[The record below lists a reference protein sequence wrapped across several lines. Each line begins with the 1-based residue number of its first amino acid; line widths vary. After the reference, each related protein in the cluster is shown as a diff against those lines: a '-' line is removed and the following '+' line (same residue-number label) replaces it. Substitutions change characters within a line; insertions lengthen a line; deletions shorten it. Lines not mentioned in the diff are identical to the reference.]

1 MWDGE
6 SNKHSDC
13 QRDILKP
20 VSLTVE
26 IHRNLSADWY
36 HGMPTLSIDA
46 KLNPLLVRV
55 ISKMYTYLLDIPRQP
70 TCMKLSTLSAYI
82 ILHVQAGFIHVIC
95 LGISNKSVALRTAF
109 ALTGLMLS
117 YLGTVTY
124 NVQFYLALPFYTLPT
139 SLMYCL
145 PNVCTKR
152 MCPTLEP

>member
-1 MWDGE
+1 MCVCRSVWDGE

-55 ISKMYTYLLDIPRQP
+55 ISKMYT
-70 TCMKLSTLSAYI
+70 S
-82 ILHVQAGFIHVIC
+82 VQ
-95 LGISNKSVALRTAF
+95 L
-109 ALTGLMLS
+109 
-117 YLGTVTY
+117 
-124 NVQFYLALPFYTLPT
+124 YLALPFYRLPT
-139 SLMYCL
+139 SLIYCL
-145 PNVCTKR
+145 P
-152 MCPTLEP
+152 